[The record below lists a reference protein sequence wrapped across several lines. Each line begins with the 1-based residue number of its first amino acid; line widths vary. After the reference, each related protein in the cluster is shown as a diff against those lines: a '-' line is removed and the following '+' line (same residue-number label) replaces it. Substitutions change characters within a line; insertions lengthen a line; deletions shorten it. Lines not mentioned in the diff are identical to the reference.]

1 MADTMEEEK
10 LLRMLADPKT
20 CRTAFAALVNQYGQ
34 QLYWVIRRMVL
45 NHEDANDVLQ
55 NTFLKAW
62 ANLGDFHGKA
72 KLYTWLYRIAV
83 NESLGHLRKKKTA
96 DNIAIDDPAD
106 VASTLIA
113 DTYFDGDMTQARLQE
128 AIARLPDVQRQV
140 FVLRYFDEMKYSQ
153 MSKLLGTSE
162 GALKASYHIAVRK
175 ITDFLKDED

>member
-1 MADTMEEEK
+1 MADTMDEEK

-20 CRTAFAALVNQYGQ
+20 SRTAFAALVNQYGQ

-83 NESLGHLRKKKTA
+83 NESLGYLRKKKTA
-96 DNIAIDDPAD
+96 DNIATDDPAD

-113 DTYFDGDMTQARLQE
+113 SCSLA
-128 AIARLPDVQRQV
+128 
-140 FVLRYFDEMKYSQ
+140 
-153 MSKLLGTSE
+153 
-162 GALKASYHIAVRK
+162 
-175 ITDFLKDED
+175 